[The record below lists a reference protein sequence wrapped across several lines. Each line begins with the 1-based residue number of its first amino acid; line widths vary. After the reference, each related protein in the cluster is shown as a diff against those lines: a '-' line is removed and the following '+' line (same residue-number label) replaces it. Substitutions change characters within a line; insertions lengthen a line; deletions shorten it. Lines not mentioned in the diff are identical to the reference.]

1 MQNKKLNKLMLV
13 TGVILFVGILR
24 NVIYDY
30 LEYKDSLDEECSD
43 DDDFEIEE
51 MFFDDAD

>member
-43 DDDFEIEE
+43 DDDFGIEE